1 MSNCLYNRDLVCN
14 NICCMTECEDN
25 PNSKI
30 KIFMEYMKGREHLFS
45 EYENQYEK
53 GYYDSIKDVNEK
65 ISRILK

>member
-1 MSNCLYNRDLVCN
+1 
-14 NICCMTECEDN
+14 MTECEDN